1 MRGEDR
7 CRSRDSTFELF
18 ILPCIGTLYSV
29 IIRIYSVL
37 HQTHGLYALQL
48 NHSIDQD
55 RERYVHNP
63 AQLVLTAPPIQQWH
77 FNSVSLI
84 LGAIQS
90 DSNNIKHSR
99 TSLVISPRIKKKEKK
114 IKQRNIFLINCP
126 QPAHARHLR
135 HGQTTSK
142 SPFFQH
148 PHIQDHPAAQQQQQQ
163 RICTVIITSTTCSF
177 TISIESSFQI
187 QHEHDNHGR
196 HTAPGG
202 AGPVLRAT
210 SNQ

>member
-1 MRGEDR
+1 MV
-7 CRSRDSTFELF
+7 SR
-18 ILPCIGTLYSV
+18 LYSV
-29 IIRIYSVL
+29 VYTPCYSV
-37 HQTHGLYALQL
+37 HIQTYMDCM
-48 NHSIDQD
+48 HSIESFNRSEICTILRSWCLLPHQFNNGTSIP
-55 RERYVHNP
+55 Y
-63 AQLVLTAPPIQQWH
+63 PP
-77 FNSVSLI
+77 FFR
-84 LGAIQS
+84 AIQS

-114 IKQRNIFLINCP
+114 IKQRNIFLIKCP

-148 PHIQDHPAAQQQQQQ
+148 PHIQDHPGPAAQQQPS
-163 RICTVIITSTTCSF
+163 CTVTSTTTCSS
-177 TISIESSFQI
+177 TIPIESSFQI

-202 AGPVLRAT
+202 AGPVLRAP
-210 SNQ
+210 SDQ